1 MSSFKLSLFIQLIQ
15 SWNVQA
21 RRNQPLTV
29 HLHTLYCSCDLH
41 CMCPGCRS
49 DTEGPWGTNTLQMSH
64 YFNKQRPLGT
74 AREYQFT
81 RPARWVLLVFSAA
94 VSGFSSVVT
103 PLNMSFSVMLCVC
116 VCVCVCVAGFASF
129 PASDSQPKVPR
140 PMSVNPFTVSRNK
153 WNRVHSGGEESWS
166 IFLRAIFNR
175 KCSKVV
181 SSSRGLQ
188 GNVYPSRG
196 TSRNPFIWPPSPD
209 VISATHPSISGNRG
223 RSELE
228 ESLPFQCLRSIF
240 HP

>member
-49 DTEGPWGTNTLQMSH
+49 DTEGLWGTNTLQMSQ

-116 VCVCVCVAGFASF
+116 VCCRFRLLPCVRL
-129 PASDSQPKVPR
+129 PAQSPPADV
-140 PMSVNPFTVSRNK
+140 
-153 WNRVHSGGEESWS
+153 GEP
-166 IFLRAIFNR
+166 
-175 KCSKVV
+175 
-181 SSSRGLQ
+181 
-188 GNVYPSRG
+188 VYG
-196 TSRNPFIWPPSPD
+196 
-209 VISATHPSISGNRG
+209 
-223 RSELE
+223 E
-228 ESLPFQCLRSIF
+228 
-240 HP
+240 